1 MTIQINVAE
10 EYIALVKNLLLLK
23 IINFLVVF
31 ILFYFYY
38 YLDKER
44 MSRKK
49 HSHLSKARTK
59 KKGLPFENEK
69 EPLMAIAPL
78 YLSLSRKLETVC
90 LKSLKR
96 MHSF

>member
-1 MTIQINVAE
+1 M
-10 EYIALVKNLLLLK
+10 VKNLLLLK

-38 YLDKER
+38 YLNKEIMAR
-44 MSRKK
+44 QD
-49 HSHLSKARTK
+49 SHLSKARTK

-69 EPLMAIAPL
+69 EPKMAIAPL